1 MASLLPVDE
10 FCAVFVFKFAAD
22 YEDEVY
28 DPADSEN
35 SGRAEPD
42 KACADFSDIKSVETE
57 FTEKNT
63 EKGSCETAF
72 G

>member
-10 FCAVFVFKFAAD
+10 FCSVFVFKFAAD

-28 DPADSEN
+28 DPADAEN

-42 KACADFSDIKSVETE
+42 EPSADFSDIESVETE
-57 FTEKNT
+57 FAEKSA
-63 EKGSCETAF
+63 EKRSCKTAF
-72 G
+72 R